1 MYQTTIKGDKRF
13 HSLSEG
19 YGAPVELFGCTE
31 DGETPMSLVNIA
43 LASCVTMC
51 LQSYFAKY
59 QGIEELAIQVDSNY
73 EEGHF
78 TLAIHLSKDLI
89 LENEQELLAFVD
101 NYCRVKKLF
110 REDIKVDISLAK

>member
-1 MYQTTIKGDKRF
+1 
-13 HSLSEG
+13 
-19 YGAPVELFGCTE
+19 
-31 DGETPMSLVNIA
+31 MSLVNIA

-78 TLAIHLSKDLI
+78 TLAIHLPKDLI

-110 REDIKVDISLAK
+110 REDIKVDISLAE

>member
-1 MYQTTIKGDKRF
+1 M
-13 HSLSEG
+13 
-19 YGAPVELFGCTE
+19 ELFGYTE

-73 EEGHF
+73 EEDHF
-78 TLAIHLSKDLI
+78 TLAIHLPEDLI

-101 NYCRVKKLF
+101 NFCRVKKLF
-110 REDIKVDISLAK
+110 REDIQVDISLAK

>member
-1 MYQTTIKGDKRF
+1 MYQTTIKGF

-59 QGIEELAIQVDSNY
+59 QEIEELAIQVDSNY
-73 EEGHF
+73 EEDRF
-78 TLAIHLSKDLI
+78 TLAIHLPKDLV

>member
-1 MYQTTIKGDKRF
+1 
-13 HSLSEG
+13 
-19 YGAPVELFGCTE
+19 
-31 DGETPMSLVNIA
+31 MSLVNIA

-78 TLAIHLSKDLI
+78 TCDSFYLRDLI
-89 LENEQELLAFVD
+89 WKNEQNSWLLWIIIVEEEAF
-101 NYCRVKKLF
+101 
-110 REDIKVDISLAK
+110 S